1 MKKKD
6 SVFIVE
12 SESLLLP
19 FLLLNVKNK
28 SKNNIKSQLARGNVL
43 VGGKSI
49 TKHDYMLQK
58 GQKVIIKW
66 SQIYDKDYEEVLD
79 IIYEDKDIIVINK
92 PAGLLSVS
100 TNNEHKNT
108 VYHMVMTY
116 LKRNNLKNR
125 IYIVHRLDRETSGV
139 LLLAKNE
146 KIKFALQDNWSELV
160 SIRGYISI
168 VEGNV
173 EQDEGIIKSWLK
185 ETSTLLVYS
194 SHKTGDGQEA
204 ITHYKK
210 IRSRGKYSLLDIR
223 LDTGRKNQIRVH
235 MKDIKHSIVG
245 DKKYGSKLDPLKRLG
260 LHANI
265 LEFKH
270 PLSKKIMHFEAPI
283 PEEFKSLF

>member
-160 SIRGYISI
+160 SIRGYIAI